1 MVLQATLQP
10 SDTPPLEILRQKIER
25 TEIVAEETISS
36 LVTIGTRV
44 QFIAHN
50 SHWISEGRLTLPND
64 VRADHSI
71 SILSPLG
78 SAYWG
83 SAATNRSTGLTM
95 QARITD

>member
-1 MVLQATLQP
+1 VVLQATLQP

-36 LVTIGTRV
+36 
-44 QFIAHN
+44 
-50 SHWISEGRLTLPND
+50 